1 MTETPDGP
9 TPSEIDLKQRGPL
22 LLFYLSVVAF
32 LAIEVAATWLFS
44 SPQAVFGVLAPATG
58 AVAIGSLYR
67 LLSLSDERQKQINYQ
82 ALQFGFLATLALSL
96 LGGIVRGFSVAVVSW
111 GGVVA
116 LLLVVWSI
124 GLIFCSWRYR

>member
-1 MTETPDGP
+1 MSETPDRP
-9 TPSEIDLKQRGPL
+9 APSEIDRKQRAAL

-44 SPQAVFGVLAPATG
+44 SPQAVFRILAPVTG
-58 AVAIGSLYR
+58 VAALGSLYR
-67 LLSLSDERQKQINYQ
+67 LFSLSDERQRQINYQ

-96 LGGIVRGFSVAVVSW
+96 LAGIVRGFTGAVVSW